1 MGVSLK
7 GDAPRPRSL
16 KENAQDVSKE
26 SAFKLNGDHF
36 GIRNRNTRR
45 AYAIECDDP
54 IKEAQK
60 FYDKIG
66 YGGRFMETGNENRVQ
81 LSDGT
86 IINYRV
92 KSKSG
97 GPVVDIN
104 VQYSN
109 EAYGIKTHKLH
120 FIKRR

>member
-1 MGVSLK
+1 MGVRLK
-7 GDAPRPRSL
+7 GEAPRARCL
-16 KENAQDVSKE
+16 KENIQVIVKE
-26 SAFKLNGDHF
+26 SNFKLDGNHF
-36 GIRNRNTRR
+36 GVRNKRSSR

-54 IKEAQK
+54 VQEAQK

-66 YGGRFMETGNENRVQ
+66 YGGQFMERGNENRVQ
-81 LSDGT
+81 LLDGT
-86 IINYRV
+86 IINFRV

-104 VQYSN
+104 VQYSTDTC
-109 EAYGIKTHKLH
+109 GIKTHKLH